1 MSYYMG
7 KRSFKRLTEEGNV
20 IERKKRE
27 VVELTQCER
36 KQAVRTIIEKL
47 NEHQLSMSFSAVA
60 ELYKLFKKYISEG
73 ERLEINI
80 PFPEINRRIKGVLA
94 ISVREEGYIKLVEAH
109 NLL

>member
-1 MSYYMG
+1 MG

-94 ISVREEGYIKLVEAH
+94 ISAREEGYIKLVEAH